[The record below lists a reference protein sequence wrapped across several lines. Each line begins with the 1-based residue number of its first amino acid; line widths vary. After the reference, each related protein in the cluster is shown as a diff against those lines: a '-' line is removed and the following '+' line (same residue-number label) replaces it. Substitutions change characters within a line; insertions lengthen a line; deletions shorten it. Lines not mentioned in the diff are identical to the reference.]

1 MCRCDDLKY
10 SLNRNV
16 HFNLLTVHFVWQVEH
31 GSFAGEIIEESA
43 ICVLAP
49 HQVNQAM
56 TYFTAFSSFG
66 LYVVP
71 VIVLP
76 VVYSR

>member
-1 MCRCDDLKY
+1 MIWSTFGIKMSIKLLIY
-10 SLNRNV
+10 
-16 HFNLLTVHFVWQVEH
+16 HFALQVEH